1 MMPLNSSYHFITTM
15 LTLTQANL
23 YADQFLEARA
33 QSTMRRPFPASA
45 KISVDDAYL
54 IARQIQAKRIADG
67 EVQVGRK
74 IGFANHTLWNKYG
87 KTAPIQEL
95 IWTPLFS
102 STLRFM
108 DETHGVQSLA
118 GALQPRLA
126 PEIIFKLAQTPS
138 ADASVEEIADCLEWM
153 AHGFEIVVCPFP
165 KWEFNIADAI
175 ATFALHGAFLIG
187 EPHQLA
193 STTRHHLGSILANT
207 SVSLSC
213 DSTLLSAGFGSD
225 FLESPLHAL
234 WHLQQVL
241 KNQPDTPTLQAGE
254 IISTG
259 TWTDLT
265 PIQAGQTWSSAF
277 SGASLAGLSVSFVD

>member
-1 MMPLNSSYHFITTM
+1 M
-15 LTLTQANL
+15 LTLNQATT
-23 YADQFLEARA
+23 YADQILEASA
-33 QSTMRRPFPASA
+33 NTIKRRPFPASA
-45 KISVDDAYL
+45 KISTEDAYL
-54 IARQIQAKRIADG
+54 ITRQIQSKRIANG
-67 EVQVGRK
+67 EIQVGRK

-102 STLRFM
+102 STMRFM
-108 DETHGVQSLA
+108 DNTHGIQSLS

-126 PEIIFKLAQTPS
+126 PELIFKLAQTPGI
-138 ADASVEEIADCLEWM
+138 DASVEEIADCLEWM

-165 KWEFNIADAI
+165 RWEFNIADAI
-175 ATFALHGAFLIG
+175 ATFALHGAFLMG

-193 STTRHHLGSILANT
+193 STTRHNLGSILANT

-225 FLESPLHAL
+225 FLESPIHAI

-241 KNQPDTPTLQAGE
+241 KNQPDTQTLQAGE

-265 PIQAGQTWSSAF
+265 PVKVGQTWSSAF